1 MESFIAPYI
10 VLKLQFMVTVCWEMT
25 KLGHVMKWAE
35 NGLFSHVAANNM
47 DDLGGKVGTK
57 CTVQNCPSQ
66 MHSVVD

>member
-35 NGLFSHVAANNM
+35 NNM

-57 CTVQNCPSQ
+57 CTVQNCPGQ